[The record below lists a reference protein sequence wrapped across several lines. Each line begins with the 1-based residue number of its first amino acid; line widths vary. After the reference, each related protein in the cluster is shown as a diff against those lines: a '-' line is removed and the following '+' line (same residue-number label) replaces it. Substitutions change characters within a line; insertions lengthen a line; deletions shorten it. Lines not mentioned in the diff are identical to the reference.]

1 MAVLSDN
8 IRGALL
14 MTGGMCAFTVND
26 AFMKSLSGVIPL
38 FQAVLLR
45 GIGAMICLTI
55 MCRVMDQL
63 HFNLPR
69 RDWGLILL
77 RTLGEVG
84 GTYFFLTALF
94 HMPIANVSAIL
105 QALPLAVSLA
115 ATLFLGEALGWR
127 RFAAI
132 AIGFVGVVL
141 IIQPGGADFS
151 SYSIYALIAVA
162 CITLRDLAVRRM
174 SVQVPVV
181 FVALIAAIG
190 VTALGAIGSLF
201 ITWQPM
207 SATSA
212 MQIGGATICLIFG
225 YIFSVSAMRSGEI
238 SFVAPFRYTSLLVAL
253 ILGMMVFDEWPNV
266 LTVLGASIVVATGL
280 FTLWRER
287 RLRIRHNLSP
297 DRIR

>member
-1 MAVLSDN
+1 
-8 IRGALL
+8 
-14 MTGGMCAFTVND
+14 MTVGMCAFTVND
-26 AFMKSLSGVIPL
+26 AFMKSLSGDIPL

-45 GIGAMICLTI
+45 GIVAIICLTI

-253 ILGMMVFDEWPNV
+253 ILGMAVFNEWPNV

>member
-1 MAVLSDN
+1 
-8 IRGALL
+8 

-26 AFMKSLSGVIPL
+26 AFMKSLSGDIPL

-45 GIGAMICLTI
+45 GIFAIICLTI

-253 ILGMMVFDEWPNV
+253 ILGMAVFNEWPNV

>member
-1 MAVLSDN
+1 
-8 IRGALL
+8 

-26 AFMKSLSGVIPL
+26 AFMKSLSGDIPL

-45 GIGAMICLTI
+45 GIVAIICLTI

-63 HFNLPR
+63 HLNLPR

-105 QALPLAVSLA
+105 QALPLVVSLA

-151 SYSIYALIAVA
+151 SYSIYALIAIA

-253 ILGMMVFDEWPNV
+253 ILGMAVFNEWPNV

>member
-1 MAVLSDN
+1 MV
-8 IRGALL
+8 
-14 MTGGMCAFTVND
+14 GGMCAFTVND
-26 AFMKSLSGVIPL
+26 AFMKSLSGDIPL

-45 GIGAMICLTI
+45 GIFTIICLTI

-253 ILGMMVFDEWPNV
+253 ILGMTVFNEWPNV

>member
-1 MAVLSDN
+1 
-8 IRGALL
+8 

-26 AFMKSLSGVIPL
+26 AFMKSLSGDIPL

-45 GIGAMICLTI
+45 GIVAIICLTI

-151 SYSIYALIAVA
+151 SYSIYALIAVV

-253 ILGMMVFDEWPNV
+253 ILGMAVFNEWPNV

>member
-1 MAVLSDN
+1 
-8 IRGALL
+8 

-26 AFMKSLSGVIPL
+26 AFMKSLSGDIPL

-45 GIGAMICLTI
+45 GIVAIICLTI

-141 IIQPGGADFS
+141 IIQPGGTDFS

-253 ILGMMVFDEWPNV
+253 ILGMAVFNEWPNV

>member
-1 MAVLSDN
+1 MKVVSDN

-26 AFMKSLSGVIPL
+26 AFMKSVSDQIPL
-38 FQAVLLR
+38 FQAVFLR
-45 GIGAMICLTI
+45 GIGAIICLTF
-55 MCRVMDQL
+55 MCRVMNQL
-63 HFNLPR
+63 HFNLLR
-69 RDWGLILL
+69 RDWGLIVL

-127 RFAAI
+127 RLVAI
-132 AIGFVGVVL
+132 TIGFVGVL
-141 IIQPGGADFS
+141 FIIQPGGADFS
-151 SYSIYALIAVA
+151 SYSIYALIAVG

-174 SVQVPVV
+174 SVRVPVV

-201 ITWQPM
+201 ITWAPM
-207 SATSA
+207 APTSA
-212 MQIGGATICLIFG
+212 LQIGGATICLIFG

-253 ILGMMVFDEWPNV
+253 LLGMAVFDEWPNA
-266 LTVLGASIVVATGL
+266 LTVIGASIVVATGL

-287 RLRIRHNLSP
+287 RLRIRHNLSA

>member
-1 MAVLSDN
+1 MKILSDN
-8 IRGALL
+8 LRGALL
-14 MTGGMCAFTVND
+14 MTGGMFAFTVND
-26 AFMKSLSGVIPL
+26 AFMKSVSNEIPL
-38 FQAVLLR
+38 FQAVLIR
-45 GIGAMICLTI
+45 GAGAIICLTI

-77 RTLGEVG
+77 RTVGEVG

-132 AIGFVGVVL
+132 ATGFVGVVF

-151 SYSIYALIAVA
+151 AYSVYALISVA

-201 ITWQPM
+201 ITWQTM
-207 SATSA
+207 STTSV
-212 MQIGGATICLIFG
+212 MQLGGATVCLIFG

-253 ILGMMVFDEWPNV
+253 VLGMVVFDEWPNA
-266 LTVLGASIVVATGL
+266 LTLIGASIVVVTGL

-287 RLRIRHNLSP
+287 QLRIRHNLSP

>member
-1 MAVLSDN
+1 MKVVSDN

-26 AFMKSLSGVIPL
+26 AFMKSVSDQIPL
-38 FQAVLLR
+38 FQAVFLR
-45 GIGAMICLTI
+45 GIGAIICLTF
-55 MCRVMDQL
+55 MCRVMNQL
-63 HFNLPR
+63 HFNLLR
-69 RDWGLILL
+69 RDWGLIVL

-127 RFAAI
+127 RLVAI
-132 AIGFVGVVL
+132 TIGFVGVL
-141 IIQPGGADFS
+141 FIIQPGGADFS
-151 SYSIYALIAVA
+151 SYSIYALIAVG

-174 SVQVPVV
+174 SVRVPVV

-201 ITWQPM
+201 ITWAPM
-207 SATSA
+207 ATTSA
-212 MQIGGATICLIFG
+212 LQIGGATICLIFG

-253 ILGMMVFDEWPNV
+253 LLGMAVFDEWPNA
-266 LTVLGASIVVATGL
+266 LTVIGASIVVATGL

>member
-1 MAVLSDN
+1 
-8 IRGALL
+8 

-26 AFMKSLSGVIPL
+26 AFMKSLSGDISL

-45 GIGAMICLTI
+45 GIVAIICLTI

-238 SFVAPFRYTSLLVAL
+238 RFVAPFRYTSLLVAL
-253 ILGMMVFDEWPNV
+253 ILGMAVFNEWPNV

-297 DRIR
+297 ERIR

>member
-1 MAVLSDN
+1 
-8 IRGALL
+8 

-26 AFMKSLSGVIPL
+26 AFMKSLSGDIPL

-45 GIGAMICLTI
+45 WIVAIICLTI

-63 HFNLPR
+63 HFNMPR

-190 VTALGAIGSLF
+190 VTALGAIGLLF

-253 ILGMMVFDEWPNV
+253 ILGMAVFNEWPNV

>member
-1 MAVLSDN
+1 MAVMSDN

-14 MTGGMCAFTVND
+14 MVGGMCAFTVND
-26 AFMKSLSGVIPL
+26 AFMKSLSGDIPL

-45 GIGAMICLTI
+45 GIFAIICLTI

-69 RDWGLILL
+69 RDWGLIML

-212 MQIGGATICLIFG
+212 MQIGSATICLIFG

-253 ILGMMVFDEWPNV
+253 ILGMAVFNEWPNV

>member
-1 MAVLSDN
+1 MAVMSDN

-26 AFMKSLSGVIPL
+26 AFMKSSSGDIPL

>member
-1 MAVLSDN
+1 
-8 IRGALL
+8 

-26 AFMKSLSGVIPL
+26 AFMKSLSGDIPL

-45 GIGAMICLTI
+45 GIVAIICLTI

-225 YIFSVSAMRSGEI
+225 YIFSVSAMR
-238 SFVAPFRYTSLLVAL
+238 
-253 ILGMMVFDEWPNV
+253 
-266 LTVLGASIVVATGL
+266 
-280 FTLWRER
+280 
-287 RLRIRHNLSP
+287 
-297 DRIR
+297 

>member
-1 MAVLSDN
+1 
-8 IRGALL
+8 

-26 AFMKSLSGVIPL
+26 AFMKSLSGDIPL

-45 GIGAMICLTI
+45 GIVAIICLTI

-253 ILGMMVFDEWPNV
+253 ILGMAVFDEWPNV

>member
-1 MAVLSDN
+1 
-8 IRGALL
+8 

-26 AFMKSLSGVIPL
+26 AFMKSLSGDIPL

-45 GIGAMICLTI
+45 GIVAIICLTI

-69 RDWGLILL
+69 RDWGLIML

-253 ILGMMVFDEWPNV
+253 ILGMAVFDEWPNV

>member
-1 MAVLSDN
+1 
-8 IRGALL
+8 

-26 AFMKSLSGVIPL
+26 AFMKSLSGDIPL

-45 GIGAMICLTI
+45 GIVAIICLTI

-190 VTALGAIGSLF
+190 VTALGAIGSLL

-253 ILGMMVFDEWPNV
+253 ILGMAVFNEWPNV

>member
-1 MAVLSDN
+1 
-8 IRGALL
+8 

-26 AFMKSLSGVIPL
+26 AFMKSLSGDIPL

-45 GIGAMICLTI
+45 GIVAIICLTI

-253 ILGMMVFDEWPNV
+253 ILGMAVFNEWPNV

-287 RLRIRHNLSP
+287 RLRIRHNLSL

>member
-1 MAVLSDN
+1 MAVMSDN

-26 AFMKSLSGVIPL
+26 AFMKSLSGDIPL

-45 GIGAMICLTI
+45 GIVAIICLTI
-55 MCRVMDQL
+55 MCRVMVQL

-253 ILGMMVFDEWPNV
+253 ILGMAVFNEWPNV

>member
-1 MAVLSDN
+1 
-8 IRGALL
+8 

-26 AFMKSLSGVIPL
+26 AFMKSLSGDIPL

-45 GIGAMICLTI
+45 GIVAIICLTI

-238 SFVAPFRYTSLLVAL
+238 SFVAPFSYTSLLVAL
-253 ILGMMVFDEWPNV
+253 ILGMAVFNEWPNV

>member
-1 MAVLSDN
+1 
-8 IRGALL
+8 

-26 AFMKSLSGVIPL
+26 AFMKSLSGDIPL

-45 GIGAMICLTI
+45 GIVAIICLTI

-162 CITLRDLAVRRM
+162 CITLRDLEVRRM

-253 ILGMMVFDEWPNV
+253 ILGMAVFNEWPNV

>member
-1 MAVLSDN
+1 MAVMSDN

-26 AFMKSLSGVIPL
+26 AFMKSLSGDIPL

-45 GIGAMICLTI
+45 GIVAIICLTI

-253 ILGMMVFDEWPNV
+253 ILGMAVFNEWPNV

>member
-1 MAVLSDN
+1 
-8 IRGALL
+8 

-26 AFMKSLSGVIPL
+26 AFMKSLSGDIPL

-45 GIGAMICLTI
+45 GIVAIICLTI

-207 SATSA
+207 SGTSA

-253 ILGMMVFDEWPNV
+253 ILGMAVFNEWPNV

>member
-1 MAVLSDN
+1 
-8 IRGALL
+8 

-26 AFMKSLSGVIPL
+26 AFMKSLSGDISL

-45 GIGAMICLTI
+45 GIVAIICLTI

-174 SVQVPVV
+174 SVQVPVG

-212 MQIGGATICLIFG
+212 MQIGGATICLMFG

-253 ILGMMVFDEWPNV
+253 ILGMAVFNEWPNV

-297 DRIR
+297 ERIR

>member
-1 MAVLSDN
+1 
-8 IRGALL
+8 

-26 AFMKSLSGVIPL
+26 AFMKSLSGDIPL

-45 GIGAMICLTI
+45 GIVAIICLTI

-225 YIFSVSAMRSGEI
+225 YIFSVSAMRSGAI

-253 ILGMMVFDEWPNV
+253 ILGMAVFNEWPNV

>member
-1 MAVLSDN
+1 
-8 IRGALL
+8 

-26 AFMKSLSGVIPL
+26 AFMKSLSGDIPL

-45 GIGAMICLTI
+45 GIVAIICLTI

-151 SYSIYALIAVA
+151 SYSIYALIAIA

-253 ILGMMVFDEWPNV
+253 ILGMAVFNEWPNV

>member
-1 MAVLSDN
+1 
-8 IRGALL
+8 

-26 AFMKSLSGVIPL
+26 AFMKSLSGDIPL

-45 GIGAMICLTI
+45 GIVAIICLTI

-63 HFNLPR
+63 HFDLPR

-77 RTLGEVG
+77 RTPGEVG

-253 ILGMMVFDEWPNV
+253 ILGMAVFDEWPNV

>member
-1 MAVLSDN
+1 MAVISDN

-26 AFMKSLSGVIPL
+26 AFMKSLSGDIPL

-94 HMPIANVSAIL
+94 LMPIANVSAIL

>member
-1 MAVLSDN
+1 MAMISDN

-14 MTGGMCAFTVND
+14 MVGAMAAYTFND
-26 AFMKSLSGVIPL
+26 AFMKAASDEIPL
-38 FQAVLLR
+38 FQAVLFR
-45 GIGAMICLTI
+45 GVWAILCLAI
-55 MCRVMDQL
+55 MCRLLGQL

-94 HMPIANVSAIL
+94 NMPIANVAAIL
-105 QALPLAVSLA
+105 QALPLAVALA

-132 AIGFVGVVL
+132 AVGFIGVVF
-141 IIQPGGADFS
+141 IIQPGGSDFS
-151 SYSIYALIAVA
+151 AYSLYALAAVA

-174 SVQVPVV
+174 SVKVPAV
-181 FVALIAAIG
+181 FIALIAAMG

-201 ITWQPM
+201 ITWEPF
-207 SATSA
+207 STTSIL
-212 MQIGGATICLIFG
+212 QLGGATVCLIFG
-225 YIFSVSAMRSGEI
+225 YVFSVSAMRFGDI
-238 SFVAPFRYTSLLVAL
+238 SFVAPFRYTGLLVAL
-253 ILGMMVFDEWPNV
+253 VLGMLVFDEWPNG
-266 LTVLGASIVVATGL
+266 LTIIGACIVVATGL

-287 RLRIRHNLSP
+287 KLRIKHNLAP
-297 DRIR
+297 ERIR

>member
-1 MAVLSDN
+1 
-8 IRGALL
+8 

-26 AFMKSLSGVIPL
+26 AFMKSLSGDIPL

-45 GIGAMICLTI
+45 GIGAIICLTI

-207 SATSA
+207 SGTSA

>member
-1 MAVLSDN
+1 
-8 IRGALL
+8 
-14 MTGGMCAFTVND
+14 
-26 AFMKSLSGVIPL
+26 
-38 FQAVLLR
+38 
-45 GIGAMICLTI
+45 
-55 MCRVMDQL
+55 
-63 HFNLPR
+63 
-69 RDWGLILL
+69 
-77 RTLGEVG
+77 
-84 GTYFFLTALF
+84 
-94 HMPIANVSAIL
+94 
-105 QALPLAVSLA
+105 
-115 ATLFLGEALGWR
+115 
-127 RFAAI
+127 
-132 AIGFVGVVL
+132 VGVVL

-253 ILGMMVFDEWPNV
+253 ILGMAVFNEWPNV

>member
-1 MAVLSDN
+1 
-8 IRGALL
+8 

-26 AFMKSLSGVIPL
+26 AFMKSLSGDIPL

-45 GIGAMICLTI
+45 GIGAIICLTI

-253 ILGMMVFDEWPNV
+253 ILGMAVFNEWPNV

>member
-1 MAVLSDN
+1 MV
-8 IRGALL
+8 
-14 MTGGMCAFTVND
+14 GGMCAFTVND
-26 AFMKSLSGVIPL
+26 AFMKSLSGDIPL

-45 GIGAMICLTI
+45 GIVAIICLTI

-69 RDWGLILL
+69 RDWGLIML

-253 ILGMMVFDEWPNV
+253 ILGMAVFNEWPNV

>member
-1 MAVLSDN
+1 MAVMSDN

-26 AFMKSLSGVIPL
+26 AFMKSLSGDIPL

-45 GIGAMICLTI
+45 GIVAIICLTI

-151 SYSIYALIAVA
+151 SYSIYALIAVV

-253 ILGMMVFDEWPNV
+253 ILGMAVFNEWPNV

>member
-1 MAVLSDN
+1 
-8 IRGALL
+8 

-26 AFMKSLSGVIPL
+26 AFMKSLSGDIPL

-45 GIGAMICLTI
+45 GIVAIICLTI

-151 SYSIYALIAVA
+151 SYSIYALISVA

-253 ILGMMVFDEWPNV
+253 ILGMAVFNEWPNV

>member
-1 MAVLSDN
+1 MV
-8 IRGALL
+8 
-14 MTGGMCAFTVND
+14 GGMCAFTVND
-26 AFMKSLSGVIPL
+26 AFMKSLSGDIPL

-45 GIGAMICLTI
+45 GIFAIICLTI

-253 ILGMMVFDEWPNV
+253 ILGMAVFNEWPNV